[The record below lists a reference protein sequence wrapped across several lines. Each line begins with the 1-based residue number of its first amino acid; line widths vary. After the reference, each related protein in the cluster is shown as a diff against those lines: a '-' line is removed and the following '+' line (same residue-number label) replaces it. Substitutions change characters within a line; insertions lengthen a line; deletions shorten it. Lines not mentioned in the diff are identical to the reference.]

1 MINIKQLH
9 ILVDHSLL
17 KKSYPGVFY
26 TDLMKAVDKKVS
38 LKNFKKNKP
47 LMKFIVKQNY
57 TASMN
62 ENEVKRFYA
71 GVYGCHLFKK
81 D

>member
-1 MINIKQLH
+1 
-9 ILVDHSLL
+9 
-17 KKSYPGVFY
+17 
-26 TDLMKAVDKKVS
+26 MKAVDKKVS